1 MKKLVFKCTLIVTIL
16 IVLSGCS
23 IFNWEVE
30 RLKEKFVGDNMVIQ
44 TYDENSQLIDR
55 IEGKSV
61 SIEPDDRFA
70 ITDVDGEVIEKSSV
84 LNITVGG
91 HEMMHVGSSLIA
103 HSAGLHNYF
112 NDYAETVDIDNLDK
126 SVPFINRF
134 VNQFRNVTT
143 GKEKIILIRSQS
155 GTPLATFYGNKVS
168 TFSTSIDKT
177 TGLLIDGERL
187 FIYRSDYTIYDVE
200 LFDK

>member
-1 MKKLVFKCTLIVTIL
+1 MKKLALKGILVLLI
-16 IVLSGCS
+16 LSLLSACS
-23 IFNWEVE
+23 LFNWEVE
-30 RLKEKFVGDNMVIQ
+30 NLKEKFVGDHMVIQ
-44 TYDENSQLIDR
+44 TYDETSQLIDR

-70 ITDVDGEVIEKSSV
+70 LTDIEGEVVEKSSV

-112 NDYAETVDIDNLDK
+112 DDYAKTVDIENFDK
-126 SVPFINRF
+126 SIPFINRF
-134 VNQFRNVTT
+134 VNEFKNVTT
-143 GKEKIILIRSQS
+143 GKERLILVRSQS
-155 GTPLATFYGNKVS
+155 GTPLATFFGNKVS

-187 FIYRSDYTIYDVE
+187 FIYRCDYTIYDVAMFE
-200 LFDK
+200 